1 MGLGNLSGADLG
13 PSIINQAYD
22 NLSKSAKAIASGKKV
37 DGPIAHSIIAEQLRG
52 DVAVNMQGVRNA
64 NDGISMVQTFDGAAN
79 SISSNL
85 TKMSQL
91 AMQAASGTLSGE
103 QKAVI
108 QAEFNELAA
117 EVNRVAG
124 NTQFNGNNLI
134 GGAGTEINIA
144 LGTGSDINIQSG
156 DLSID
161 VSGIDLTSDAVSALE
176 TIQNSINQTS
186 EYRGYLGSQMN
197 RLSSALGSME
207 ISIEQA
213 IKAESSISDTD
224 MATEVAKS
232 ASYQIQA
239 EMGIAVQSQ
248 MHAIN
253 KTVLQLLG

>member
-13 PSIINQAYD
+13 SSIINEAYD
-22 NLSKSAKAIASGKKV
+22 NLSQSMQSMASGKKV
-37 DGPIAHSIIAEQLRG
+37 DGETALSIIAQQLRG

-64 NDGISMVQTFDGAAN
+64 NDGISMIQTFDGAASN
-79 SISSNL
+79 IGSNL

-91 AMQAASGTLSGE
+91 AMQAANGTLSDQ
-103 QKAVI
+103 QKSVI

-124 NTQFNGNNLI
+124 NTQFNGNNMI
-134 GGAGTEINIA
+134 GGAGTEIPIS
-144 LGTGSDINIQSG
+144 LGTGSDISLQSG
-156 DLSID
+156 DLTID
-161 VSGIDLTSDAVSALE
+161 VSGLDLTTDAEGALAA
-176 TIQNSINQTS
+176 IQDSINQTS

-197 RLSSALGSME
+197 RLSSAVESIE

-239 EMGIAVQSQ
+239 EMGVAVQSQ

>member
-13 PSIINQAYD
+13 PSIINEAYD

-37 DGPIAHSIIAEQLRG
+37 GGPIAHLVIAQQLRS
-52 DVAVNMQGVRNA
+52 DIAINIQGVRNA
-64 NDGISMVQTFDGAAN
+64 NDAISMIQTFDGAASN
-79 SISSNL
+79 IGSNL

-91 AMQAASGTLSGE
+91 AMQAANGTLSGE

-108 QAEFNELAA
+108 QEEFSELAA

-134 GGAGTEINIA
+134 GGSGTEIPIA
-144 LGTGSDINIQSG
+144 LGTGSDISIQSG
-156 DLSID
+156 DLTID
-161 VSGIDLTSDAVSALE
+161 ISGIDLSSDAMSALE
-176 TIQNSINQTS
+176 VLQQNIEQTS

-197 RLSSALGSME
+197 RLEGTVEVME

-224 MATEVAKS
+224 IATEVAKS
-232 ASYQIQA
+232 ASYQVQA
-239 EMGIAVQSQ
+239 EMGVAVQSQ
-248 MHAIN
+248 MNAIN
-253 KTVLQLLG
+253 KTVLQLLS

>member
-37 DGPIAHSIIAEQLRG
+37 DGPIAHSVIAQQLRS
-52 DVAVNMQGVRNA
+52 DISVNVQGVRNA
-64 NDGISMVQTFDGAAN
+64 NDAISMVQTFDGAAN

-85 TKMSQL
+85 TKMSKL
-91 AMQAASGTLSGE
+91 AMQAANGTLSDQ
-103 QKAVI
+103 QKSVI
-108 QAEFNELAA
+108 QEEFNELAA

-134 GGAGTEINIA
+134 GVAGTEINIA
-144 LGTGSDINIQSG
+144 LGTGSDISIQSG
-156 DLSID
+156 DLTID
-161 VSGIDLTSDAVSALE
+161 TTGMDLTTDAVGVLATLQ
-176 TIQNSINQTS
+176 QNIEQASS
-186 EYRGYLGSQMN
+186 YRGYLGAQMN
-197 RLSSALGSME
+197 RLESTVEVME

-213 IKAESSISDTD
+213 IKAESNISDAD
-224 MATEVAKS
+224 IAAEVAKS
-232 ASYQIQA
+232 ASYQVQA
-239 EMGIAVQSQ
+239 EMGVAVQSQ

>member
-13 PSIINQAYD
+13 PSIINEAYD
-22 NLSKSAKAIASGKKV
+22 NLSQSMQSIASGKKV
-37 DGPIAHSIIAEQLRG
+37 GGPIAHSIIAEQLRG

-64 NDGISMVQTFDGAAN
+64 NDGISMVQTFDGAASN
-79 SISSNL
+79 ISSNL

-134 GGAGTEINIA
+134 GGAGTEINVA

-197 RLSSALGSME
+197 RLSSALESME

-239 EMGIAVQSQ
+239 EMGVAVQSQ